1 MLLTERDCHEVF
13 IYEPSGRLQMVL
25 VYEGIMSDYEEDVI
39 RLNYKYVSGSPWSAK
54 GNHVLR
60 KAIKD
65 LAGGGT
71 MYTGRITS
79 QAIRFWQVMLNSEL
93 TVDHKFYNIKIRRS
107 INDGR
112 KFDSDTEIE
121 GWFTSIHYEEENSDV

>member
-13 IYEPSGRLQMVL
+13 VYEPSGRLQMVL
-25 VYEGIMSDYEEDVI
+25 VYEGIMSDYEEGVI
-39 RLNYKYVSGSPWSAK
+39 RLSDTYIS
-54 GNHVLR
+54 NHVLT

-79 QAIRFWQVMLNSEL
+79 QAERFWQVMLNSEL

-107 INDGR
+107 INDEQQS
-112 KFDSDTEIE
+112 DSDTEIK
-121 GWFTSIHYEEENSDV
+121 GRFTSIYY